1 MYEAVRLTGYTICLV
16 VRMHFCVSEC
26 ASKTTP
32 PVDRTRLVM
41 AARMIAF
48 DFPCLVFSIRSCE
61 NAVETHMC
69 TYASVPCGC
78 LGSAYHLTN
87 SHSMKLQGCVG
98 MGVASGWPSS
108 EFILVVVACFA
119 TLLPYDRIFLKLECR
134 ASCAHFNHPSMD
146 LEAVHH
152 VCTPM
157 EGL

>member
-1 MYEAVRLTGYTICLV
+1 MRHCVCVYEAVRLTGYTICLV

-108 EFILVVVACFA
+108 EFILVVAACFA
-119 TLLPYDRIFLKLECR
+119 TLLAYDGTKMSRILRPLQSPEYG
-134 ASCAHFNHPSMD
+134 P
-146 LEAVHH
+146 
-152 VCTPM
+152 
-157 EGL
+157 